1 VLCPVLSVAGSSVSI
16 DVNTAIRADRKTRKK
31 KRKQLE
37 SSRLNDNSSLDN
49 DEIGA
54 ENVLGKGKG
63 KGGGEDEGAKG
74 EGGGEG
80 SISRKRQRNDGGGE
94 IDTSRRQANS
104 SEENLRNQHIDSATV
119 QTEEG
124 KSKEKEKAIK
134 QSTLSSLPSHRLTPI
149 TQALRSRL
157 LKAQHTGTARAQHTA
172 SRQSDL
178 LMYLQHTVLP
188 LVNSHL
194 STSTCSSLVGHAVT

>member
-1 VLCPVLSVAGSSVSI
+1 MMHFVLCVAGSSVSI

-49 DEIGA
+49 DDIGV
-54 ENVLGKGKG
+54 ENGLGKE
-63 KGGGEDEGAKG
+63 KGGGED

-80 SISRKRQRNDGGGE
+80 SISRKRQRSDGGGE
-94 IDTSRRQANS
+94 IDTSRRQANK
-104 SEENLRNQHIDSATV
+104 SEENLENQHIDSTTG
-119 QTEEG
+119 QREEG

-157 LKAQHTGTARAQHTA
+157 LKAQHTGTARTQHTA
-172 SRQSDL
+172 SLRCNL
-178 LMYLQHTVLP
+178 LMSLQHTVLP
-188 LVNSHL
+188 LVNFHL
-194 STSTCSSLVGHAVT
+194 SISTCQFPLVN

>member
-63 KGGGEDEGAKG
+63 IGGGEDEGAKG

-94 IDTSRRQANS
+94 IDISRRQANS